1 VKKHILRRIATLSS
15 AIFRQGNR
23 KGSSAGPYILKEITE
38 TFSLKG
44 LGHKR
49 DFKYVLKN

>member
-23 KGSSAGPYILKEITE
+23 KGSSGPYILKEITE

-44 LGHKR
+44 LGHKIE
-49 DFKYVLKN
+49 FKYVLKN

>member
-23 KGSSAGPYILKEITE
+23 KGSSGLYVLKEITE
-38 TFSLKG
+38 TILLKG
-44 LGHKR
+44 LGHKI
-49 DFKYVLKN
+49 L